1 MKLNK
6 KPPPKIYMFILKG
19 YNLLYYFFPINQAFS
34 AIVAKVILQTTI
46 CGKPLPQIKFILL

>member
-1 MKLNK
+1 
-6 KPPPKIYMFILKG
+6 MFILKG
-19 YNLLYYFFPINQAFS
+19 HNLLYYFFPINQAFS